1 FGHADDLE
9 HHLAGLDF
17 GHVVLGVAL
26 AVTHPHFGGLVGD
39 RLVGEHTDPDAAA
52 ALDVAG
58 NRAARGFDL
67 AGRQAA
73 AVRALQAEVTEGH
86 RVAPGGDA
94 GVTALLLFA
103 VFAASGLQHVYSP
116 LPSAGVAGAALR
128 TRLTVV
134 FGASAPGVASA
145 GLSLPSAGATLP
157 APAAVRRGGGPRR
170 SPAGR
175 SPGRPSRRGPRGRR
189 SSSARGSTI
198 AGRSL
203 RPSVSP
209 L

>member
-1 FGHADDLE
+1 FVQ
-9 HHLAGLDF
+9 HLARLDL
-17 GHVVLGVAL
+17 GDVVLGVAL
-26 AVTHPHFGGLVGD
+26 AVAHADFGRLLAD
-39 RLVGEHTDPDAAA
+39 RLVREHADPDAAA

-73 AVRALQAEVTEGH
+73 AVRALQAEVTERH
-86 RVAPGGDA
+86 RVAPGSDA

-103 VFAASGLQHVYSP
+103 VFATSGLQHVYSP
-116 LPSAGVAGAALR
+116 LPSAGGLPAGAALR
-128 TRLTVV
+128 TRLTVD
-134 FGASAPGVASA
+134 FGASAPVVASA

-157 APAAVRRGGGPRR
+157 APAAGRRVDGPRR

-189 SSSARGSTI
+189 SSSARGSTT

-203 RPSVSP
+203 RPS
-209 L
+209 